1 MRTMSMSRQASMAAE
16 LKALRNEYAA
26 AQLRCSATIGKLHAR
41 NVELEAEVLRL
52 RAAVVAR
59 DTTLQWAR
67 EDRARLFGAL
77 PDLPARL
84 TLAARI
90 EALGARVQGLLR
102 QLLRLEARI
111 VADPPADAERPA
123 QAGSRSQTPVM
134 GVPVPPVSVPA
145 KVEAGPAETLPAASE
160 WDEDEAALEERLV
173 EADLVICQTGCL
185 SHKAYWRMQDH
196 CRRHNKPCVLVE
208 QPEAIRV
215 IRIHQRQEVGVPE
228 VTAASACSDTSAE
241 VMGMLDTTMSKV
253 MIEKV
258 DADAAAGQRVVQP
271 PISRPEGP

>member
-1 MRTMSMSRQASMAAE
+1 MSRQASMAAE

-26 AQLRCSATIGKLHAR
+26 AQLRCSSTIGQLHAR

-59 DTTLQWAR
+59 DTALQWAR

-77 PDLPARL
+77 PDLSARL

-111 VADPPADAERPA
+111 VAEPADADRSARTASHPQAPA
-123 QAGSRSQTPVM
+123 MAPHAPPVLVPAHAEAGS
-134 GVPVPPVSVPA
+134 A
-145 KVEAGPAETLPAASE
+145 EALPAASE

-215 IRIHQRQEVGVPE
+215 IRIHQRQEVVASA
-228 VTAASACSDTSAE
+228 VTAASASSDTSAE
-241 VMGMLDTTMSKV
+241 VAGMLDTTMSKV

-258 DADAAAGQRVVQP
+258 DADTAAGQRVVQP